1 MDKRYATVTRNLSR
15 ENATAGAVRFDFRI
29 GKDRSEYTAAETV
42 IRNRVLF
49 SRVSLLSAV
58 VVVSFSIN
66 PSLYVP
72 FRFSSLSLNLSY
84 FSRSLHGVSAQTNA
98 RPKFVHYKH
107 VVVFKKDSG

>member
-29 GKDRSEYTAAETV
+29 GKDRSEYTAAVTV

-49 SRVSLLSAV
+49 SRVSLLSA

-72 FRFSSLSLNLSY
+72 FRFSSLSLSY